1 MGILSPSPNSASDTF
16 LKPFSSYLSKGD
28 HQGVSIFR
36 RRESSEQ
43 GHRGFRLS
51 SLGVLLAKSSRPRP
65 WLHVP
70 SLKSLVHSM
79 YSRFKE
85 EDIYDPKE
93 FDWSLAESF
102 FEQRKFP
109 QTDSSNLDAWR
120 GWSDELDSV
129 SAFCLLADTLCIT
142 DLTFR
147 PSLIQI
153 STTLP
158 STYPTSFAFSDYRQ
172 SRCTNISSVAGES

>member
-1 MGILSPSPNSASDTF
+1 M
-16 LKPFSSYLSKGD
+16 PFSSYFSKGD

-36 RRESSEQ
+36 RRESSEH

-65 WLHVP
+65 WRHVS
-70 SLKSLVHSM
+70 SLKSLIRSM

-85 EDIYDPKE
+85 EGIYDPGE
-93 FDWSLAESF
+93 FDWSSAEGF
-102 FEQRKFP
+102 FEQRKYS
-109 QTDSSNLDAWR
+109 QTDSSDLDAWR

-129 SAFCLLADTLCIT
+129 SVDIILFSLLLDPLKILF
-142 DLTFR
+142 LTFL

-153 STTLP
+153 STTP
-158 STYPTSFAFSDYRQ
+158 RYTYPTFFAFSEYRPL
-172 SRCTNISSVAGES
+172 RCTSISSVESES